1 MARFWGA
8 LILCT
13 GGVVVSEVLRELVVS
28 LSLNSDN
35 FARNMRTINQQIKE
49 AESGFLLAGAGV
61 EKYEKTI
68 NGVKSKLST
77 LGEVHTH
84 QTRAVEQ
91 YSRALVA
98 AHQKIDASY
107 QRQEQMTSRL
117 GAARTQYAQL
127 GTQLASYG
135 MTATDV
141 ATRLS
146 DVNDKIA
153 KYSTMAN
160 KPLGALQQLDTER
173 TRLLQIQAAQERY
186 KALGEEITKL
196 EGQLKA
202 NSKTLQNNADEISKV
217 QTNLNKAK
225 AAVKETESEIKKLSG
240 QLVTMESR
248 WTKAGTALDAFS
260 KKANA
265 VSKAITPA
273 GRNLTRYVTTPILG
287 LGTAA
292 IKSSIDFES
301 AFISVRKTV
310 DATEEEYAQLS
321 EQIKEMSTVVATS
334 ADDIAEVTAV
344 AGRLGIQN
352 KYLIDFTRTMID
364 LQNSTNIDATEG
376 AQELAQFANVS
387 KMAQDQFSNFGAALV
402 DLGNNFP
409 TTEASILSMATRLA
423 SAGTQVGLTQSQI
436 LGFAAAL
443 SSVGLEAEMGGS
455 TFSKALIKMQVAVET
470 GGEAL
475 TDFAKVSGLTEQA
488 FVDLW
493 KADPAGA
500 FQAFIVGLSGMSEE
514 GASAIK
520 TLDDIGI
527 SEVRL
532 RDTLL
537 RATNATE
544 LFANTQTMAASA
556 WKENTALTEEAE
568 KRYGSTASQLIN
580 LKNTAQLFAQQIGD
594 DLNPTI
600 RNLAEDANALFQSFQ
615 ALDEQER
622 MQIIKFGAIAA
633 AAGPTLFA
641 FGKLSKMLS
650 TVTSNIGK
658 FALAVGKAGGG
669 WGGLMKVVGSSPV
682 AWIALT
688 AAVVAGTVA
697 LIDYVSGAKAAREA
711 IKAMN
716 DQAKEWQETQ
726 SKTIYDTGN
735 DPLARFGLNKSDF
748 EGSVDE
754 SKDWLDSLIQTWTD
768 GKGETNEIVRSYV
781 DTFKSG
787 SDEIREAIKAR
798 KKIQA
803 DLGASDPK
811 NDEYLA
817 QLDEYDKEVE
827 RLLKKRQNGFLTDE
841 EKARLDEV
849 IQLRAQIE
857 LEYVTGAGGGYD
869 SIRKGVEAE
878 KARLEAEAGGEN
890 AVIGVELYADALT
903 AGAQGYQAQV
913 EALNQS
919 YRDQYDA
926 VAAITDKEERDAAL
940 KELNARHQ
948 ESLNAAQAEY
958 NALVSEYAPEAF
970 QSEDTQ
976 QAYKDLEKFK
986 ELIAEVQ
993 ADGIVSND
1001 EIVKMKEFTD
1011 TLDEGRLAS
1020 FLDLVAQINEAG
1032 LGDLELGSEYG
1043 GIQASD
1049 LLGGYNSITEFLEAH
1064 KGEGFDSL
1072 SALFGAAED
1081 EAMRVLV
1088 DLGLS
1093 PEGQT
1098 LKDWLDAEHLVT
1110 IANVTVQEGLTV
1122 SDIPATGS
1130 MYQVTLGEGVSV
1142 SDVLASGKVTS
1153 AYVVD
1158 GVTAD
1163 GTADANGQM
1172 VYVTLAD
1179 GATVE
1184 EVTATGLITNASPA
1198 GNLRAKIPG
1207 TANITEYTVSGDAT
1221 PPTPNIKPTFDLSG
1235 LDKTAIDAYYA
1246 ANPDKKPAVEMEI
1259 GLKAG
1264 WAGLV
1269 MSAYNSGT
1277 LSVFGPNGAVL
1288 EVTPELLST
1297 LSPTDIIRYGTDE
1310 NGQIETDENGRP
1322 IIDVIIVPKLGTR
1335 EAVEASQE
1343 LLDEKPDNIF
1353 TWLGMTD
1360 SAQEDAVEVANTI
1373 SEIERLKAKIAELKE
1388 SGEVYD
1394 DDGLAISD
1402 YQNMLTATEEALYM
1416 MLSDLDADDLTAIA
1430 SGIASIIAA
1439 MQSGEMTPE
1448 EGAAMLDPF
1457 LKLLEASDQYLGV
1470 GNDISAGIAE
1480 GLKAYSWTTD
1490 AATVANDVESAL
1502 RGAGAF
1508 NSQSP
1513 ANRTKPLGADVAA
1526 GIGVGMA
1533 DADLSWYATQTAS
1546 RLETALRAAIR
1557 QDTMKGIGRNAVLG
1571 LGIGILSGT
1580 SFVVSAITLVARKA
1594 VLAAKRELEIESP
1607 SKVFR
1612 DEVGRMA
1619 VRGIGVG
1626 ALEESKQQA
1635 KVMRNAARYL
1645 TDAAQTGIVTGSAYS
1660 DNRKTYNQNATSTV
1674 HVDRLYVN
1682 DKQDVTA
1689 LAVEIAS
1696 LTRRRQRGRGRK
1708 NA

>member
-1 MARFWGA
+1 
-8 LILCT
+8 
-13 GGVVVSEVLRELVVS
+13 
-28 LSLNSDN
+28 
-35 FARNMRTINQQIKE
+35 MRTINQQIKE

-61 EKYEKTI
+61 DKYEKTI
-68 NGVKSKLST
+68 HGMSAKLAT
-77 LGEVHTH
+77 LGQVHTH

-107 QRQEQMTSRL
+107 QRQEQMTARL
-117 GAARTQYAQL
+117 GAARSQYAQL
-127 GTQLASYG
+127 GTQLATYG

-153 KYSTMAN
+153 KYSAMAN
-160 KPLGALQQLDTER
+160 RPLGALQQLDAER
-173 TRLLQIQAAQERY
+173 TRLLQIQAAQDRY
-186 KALGEEITKL
+186 KALGDEITKL

-202 NSKTLQNNADEISKV
+202 NAKTLQNNADEISKV
-217 QTNLNKAK
+217 QTNLNKAR
-225 AAVKETESEIKKLSG
+225 AAVRETETEIRKLSG

-248 WTKAGTALDAFS
+248 WTKAGSALEAFS
-260 KKANA
+260 KRASA
-265 VSKAITPA
+265 VDKTLTPM
-273 GRNLTRYVTTPILG
+273 GRNLTKYVTTPILG

-321 EQIKEMSTVVATS
+321 DQIKEMSTVVATS
-334 ADDIAEVTAV
+334 ADDIAETTAM
-344 AGRLGIQN
+344 AGQLGIQN

-364 LQNSTNIDATEG
+364 LKNSTDIDATEG
-376 AQELAQFANVS
+376 AKELAQFANVS
-387 KMAQDQFSNFGAALV
+387 KMAQDKFGNFGATLV
-402 DLGNNFP
+402 ELGNNFP

-423 SAGTQVGLTQSQI
+423 AAGTQVGLTQFQI

-443 SSVGLEAEMGGS
+443 SSVGLKAEMGGN

-544 LFANTQTMAASA
+544 LFANTQAMAASA

-580 LKNTAQLFAQQIGD
+580 LKNTAQLFAVQIGD

-600 RNLAEDANALFQSFQ
+600 RKLAEDANDLFKSFQ

-735 DPLARFGLNKSDF
+735 DSLGRFGLNKSDF
-748 EGSVDE
+748 EGSIDE

-781 DTFKSG
+781 DAFKSG
-787 SDEIREAIKAR
+787 SDEIREAIKQR

-827 RLLKKRQNGFLTDE
+827 RLLKKRQNGFLTEE

-878 KARLEAEAGGEN
+878 KARIEAEAGGET
-890 AVIGVELYADALT
+890 AVIGIELYTDALT

-926 VAAITDKEERDAAL
+926 VAAITDEEERDAAL

-1020 FLDLVAQINEAG
+1020 FLALVAQVNEAG

-1172 VYVTLAD
+1172 VYVSLAD

-1184 EVTATGLITNASPA
+1184 EVTATGLITTASPIGSLQA
-1198 GNLRAKIPG
+1198 TVPG
-1207 TANITEYTVSGDAT
+1207 TATITGYRVSDDIT
-1221 PPTPNIKPTFDLSG
+1221 PPTIQPSFDLSG
-1235 LDKTAIDAYYA
+1235 LDQSAIEAYYA

-1264 WAGLV
+1264 WDGLL
-1269 MSAYNSGT
+1269 MAAYNSGT

-1297 LSPTDIIRYGTDE
+1297 ISPTDIIRYETDE
-1310 NGQIETDENGRP
+1310 NGQIETDEKGRP
-1322 IIDVIIVPKLGTR
+1322 IIDVIIMPKLGTR
-1335 EAVEASQE
+1335 EAVETSQE
-1343 LLDEKPDNIF
+1343 LLDEKPDSIF
-1353 TWLGMTD
+1353 SWLGMTD
-1360 SAQEDAVEVANTI
+1360 STKDEVQTI
-1373 SEIERLKAKIAELKE
+1373 SDMTDEVNRLKSKIAELKE
-1388 SGEVYD
+1388 SGEKWD
-1394 DDGLAISD
+1394 DNGFSITD
-1402 YQNMLTATEEALYM
+1402 YE
-1416 MLSDLDADDLTAIA
+1416 DDLASLEATLYLLLTDIGADGFSAIA
-1430 SGIASIIAA
+1430 AGIASVIAA

-1448 EGAAMLDPF
+1448 EGLTTLDPF

-1490 AATVANDVESAL
+1490 AATVAKDVESAL

-1513 ANRTKPLGADVAA
+1513 ANRTKPLGKDVAE

-1533 DADLSWYATQTAS
+1533 NANLSGYATMTAS
-1546 RLETALRAAIR
+1546 RLEAALRAAIR
-1557 QDTMKGIGRNAVLG
+1557 QDTMKGIGRNAILG
-1571 LGIGILSGT
+1571 LGQGILDGT
-1580 SFVVSAITLVARKA
+1580 SFVVSAITTVARKT
-1594 VLAAKRELEIESP
+1594 VLAAKREFKIESP

-1645 TDAAQTGIVTGSAYS
+1645 TDAAQTGIVTGGSYA
-1660 DNRKTYNQNATSTV
+1660 DNRRTYNQNASSTV
-1674 HVDRLYVN
+1674 HVDKLYVN

-1696 LTRRRQRGRGRK
+1696 LTRRRQRGKGRK